1 MVSEKSLQVSKT
13 KNQSAIRANKRIL
26 KRIYHESVDGQSGYS
41 SVMSSYVD
49 ISNEESDKSLEQI
62 PEMIEDP
69 PEDNKKI
76 GNSIIY
82 VKCKIIYHNDI

>member
-1 MVSEKSLQVSKT
+1 
-13 KNQSAIRANKRIL
+13 
-26 KRIYHESVDGQSGYS
+26 
-41 SVMSSYVD
+41 MSSYVD

-82 VKCKIIYHNDI
+82 VKCKIIYHNDK